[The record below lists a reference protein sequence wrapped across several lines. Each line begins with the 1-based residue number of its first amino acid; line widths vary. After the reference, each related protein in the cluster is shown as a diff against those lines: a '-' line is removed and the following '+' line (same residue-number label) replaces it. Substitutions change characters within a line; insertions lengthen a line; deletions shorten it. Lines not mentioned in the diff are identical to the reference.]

1 MNWKHFCF
9 ASVLAG
15 AVLIKFGA
23 PLFSVVLGV
32 GAMLA
37 INIYRV
43 RREGSSRA
51 R

>member
-9 ASVLAG
+9 ASVLVG
-15 AVLIKFGA
+15 AVLIKYGA
-23 PLFSVVLGV
+23 PLFTVVAGV

-37 INIYRV
+37 FNIYRL
-43 RREGSSRA
+43 RRAGATRA